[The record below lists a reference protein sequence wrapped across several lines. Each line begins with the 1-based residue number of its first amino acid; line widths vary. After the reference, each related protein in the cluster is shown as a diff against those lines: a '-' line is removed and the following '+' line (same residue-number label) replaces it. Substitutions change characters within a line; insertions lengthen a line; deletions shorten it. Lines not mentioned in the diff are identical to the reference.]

1 MFTTEL
7 GGKVALVAGGAGG
20 IGKAIAMKLAGC
32 GADLV
37 VADKDI
43 DGAKEV
49 MSEIKAMGN
58 RAMAIE
64 FDLMNYNSVKAMAD
78 RAAADM
84 GKIDI
89 CIASGGT
96 SAKHAKFF
104 HELDPSTDYA
114 ECMSIQQYP
123 RLYTVR
129 AVLDHMK
136 KQNYGKILMITTD
149 AGRVPTPRES
159 LIGAA
164 AAGLVLA
171 TKVMA
176 NEFKRWNIRVNL
188 LCMTLV
194 ADTPALKDVMN
205 SPARHVFEKVYDRV
219 PFGIPTAEDIAEA
232 ALFFSSPETDRITG
246 QILSINSGLSFPG

>member
-1 MFTTEL
+1 MFTTDL
-7 GGKVALVAGGAGG
+7 GGKVALVAGAAGG
-20 IGKAIAMKLAGC
+20 IGKAIAMKLGQC
-32 GADLV
+32 GADV
-37 VADKDI
+37 VAADLNLE
-43 DGAKEV
+43 GATNV
-49 MSEIKAMGN
+49 ASEIESMGRRAKALKC
-58 RAMAIE
+58 
-64 FDLMNYNSVKAMAD
+64 DLWDYNSVKEMAD
-78 RAAADM
+78 TAAADL

-96 SAKHAKFF
+96 SAKHGKFF
-104 HELDPSTDYA
+104 HELDPLTDYA
-114 ECMSIQQYP
+114 ECMKIQQYP
-123 RLYTVR
+123 RLFVVR
-129 AVLDHMK
+129 AVLDHMI
-136 KQNYGKILMITTD
+136 QHNYGKIVMITTD

-159 LIGAA
+159 LIGSA

-176 NEFKRWNIRVNL
+176 KEFLRWNIRINL

-194 ADTPALKDVMN
+194 ADTPALQDVMS

-219 PFGIPTAEDIAEA
+219 PWGIPTAEDIAES

>member
-1 MFTTEL
+1 MITDL
-7 GGKVALVAGGAGG
+7 GGKVALVVGGAAG
-20 IGKAIAMKLAGC
+20 IGKAIAVKLARC
-32 GADLV
+32 GADIA
-37 VADKDI
+37 VADI
-43 DGAKEV
+43 NVEGATQV
-49 MSEIKAMGN
+49 ASEIKSMGR
-58 RAMAIE
+58 RAIALRC
-64 FDLMNYNSVKAMAD
+64 DLMDYNSVKEMTNQ
-78 RAAADM
+78 AASEM
-84 GKIDI
+84 GRIDI

-104 HELDPSTDYA
+104 HELDAANDFD
-114 ECMSIQQYP
+114 ECMKIQQYP
-123 RLYTVR
+123 RLYICR
-129 AVLDHMK
+129 AVVDHMK

-159 LIGAA
+159 IIGAA

-176 NEFKRWNIRVNL
+176 NEFRRFNIRVNL

-205 SPARHVFEKVYDRV
+205 SPAKHVFEKVYDRV
-219 PFGIPTAEDIAEA
+219 PWGIPTAEDIAEA

-246 QILSINSGLSFPG
+246 QVLSINSGLSFPG

>member
-1 MFTTEL
+1 MIAEL
-7 GGKVALVAGGAGG
+7 GGRVALVMGGAAG
-20 IGKAIAMKLAGC
+20 IGKAIAMKLACC
-32 GADLV
+32 GADV
-37 VADKDI
+37 IVADKNIKD
-43 DGAKEV
+43 AMEV
-49 MSEIKAMGN
+49 ASEIKGMDR
-58 RAMAIE
+58 RAIALE
-64 FDLMNYNSVKAMAD
+64 CDLMSYKSVKAMTD
-78 RAAADM
+78 RAAANM

-104 HELDPSTDYA
+104 HEMDPSTDFE
-114 ECMSIQQYP
+114 ECMRIQQYP
-123 RLYTVR
+123 RLYTVH
-129 AVLDHMK
+129 AVLDQMK

-159 LIGAA
+159 LIGSA

-219 PFGIPTAEDIAEA
+219 PWGIPNAEDIAEA
-232 ALFFSSPETDRITG
+232 ALFFAAPETDRITG
-246 QILSINSGLSFPG
+246 QIMSINSGLSFPG

>member
-1 MFTTEL
+1 ML
-7 GGKVALVAGGAGG
+7 ISNLAGKSALVVGGAAG
-20 IGKAIAMKLAGC
+20 IGKAIAVKLGQC
-32 GADLV
+32 GADVV
-37 VADKDI
+37 VADLNV
-43 DGAKEV
+43 DGATQV
-49 MSEIKAMGN
+49 ATEIQALGRRSIALKC
-58 RAMAIE
+58 
-64 FDLMNYNSVKAMAD
+64 DLMDYNSVKEMTD
-78 RAAADM
+78 RAASEM

-104 HELDPSTDYA
+104 HETDPLVDFA
-114 ECMSIQQYP
+114 ECMKIQQYP
-123 RLYTVR
+123 RLYIVR
-129 AVLDHMK
+129 AVVDHMK

-176 NEFKRWNIRVNL
+176 NEFLRWNIRINL

-194 ADTPALKDVMN
+194 ADTPALRDVMN
-205 SPARHVFEKVYDRV
+205 SPAKHVFEKVYKRV
-219 PFGIPTAEDIAEA
+219 PWGIPTAEDIAEA
-232 ALFFSSPETDRITG
+232 ALFFSSPETDKITG
-246 QILSINSGLSFPG
+246 QILSINSGLSYPG